1 VNNNTSIKTQNNF
14 YGKEV
19 IIVFSASGTVD
30 HHYGNYV
37 G

>member
-1 VNNNTSIKTQNNF
+1 MQNNF

-19 IIVFSASGTVD
+19 IIVFSVSGIID